1 MSEIVLDH
9 RHTALMLVVVF
20 VATFMDGLDGSIVS
34 VALPEIGEDLGVDTA
49 TSSWVTIIYMMILAG
64 TLVMFARISADTGV
78 RKVMAI
84 GLAVFTAGSLFCGFS
99 TSFWMLIA
107 FRIIQAVGAAMM
119 AAAGPMCC
127 TEHLPPEKLA
137 FGLSVVTI
145 GSSLGFAVGPAL
157 GGLIVEYKIGRA
169 HV

>member
-84 GLAVFTAGSLFCGFS
+84 D
-99 TSFWMLIA
+99 
-107 FRIIQAVGAAMM
+107 R
-119 AAAGPMCC
+119 
-127 TEHLPPEKLA
+127 K
-137 FGLSVVTI
+137 SVV
-145 GSSLGFAVGPAL
+145 
-157 GGLIVEYKIGRA
+157 
-169 HV
+169 

>member
-1 MSEIVLDH
+1 MDH

-84 GLAVFTAGSLFCGFS
+84 GLAVFTAGSLS
-99 TSFWMLIA
+99 T
-107 FRIIQAVGAAMM
+107 
-119 AAAGPMCC
+119 
-127 TEHLPPEKLA
+127 T
-137 FGLSVVTI
+137 
-145 GSSLGFAVGPAL
+145 
-157 GGLIVEYKIGRA
+157 
-169 HV
+169 